1 MNNAVKILVQSK
13 IIFLIFMN
21 KIRRSSKI
29 FLKNDSFVKNWSK
42 KVSFINAYNENW
54 NNSGPWYHKYIE
66 PDKVSNYG
74 HTGRFGRVQ
83 LQHERNFK
91 IRGFEGIIWTAIMPK
106 QKSNDPGIN
115 PGFPLVHSAQTFQFQ
130 ITNKYKSNGQ
140 YQLYN

>member
-54 NNSGPWYHKYIE
+54 NNSGP
-66 PDKVSNYG
+66 
-74 HTGRFGRVQ
+74 
-83 LQHERNFK
+83 
-91 IRGFEGIIWTAIMPK
+91 
-106 QKSNDPGIN
+106 
-115 PGFPLVHSAQTFQFQ
+115 
-130 ITNKYKSNGQ
+130 
-140 YQLYN
+140 